1 MERLLIHPP
10 FADPTQP
17 YLSLPTLKGYLREHG
32 LDARVLDLN
41 VEAVHWLLAPERVRD
56 LAHHLGTRF
65 LALDKLDELSFE
77 QQREYRALVEAR
89 MRIERVIEADPP
101 PIQVLQDAEAFY
113 DAERYLWARRQ
124 MEDFFAA
131 LSAVHYPF
139 VLDPNRATHGVLPWS
154 YDLLE
159 RYAEQGSP
167 LPAFY
172 AEVFDGPADWAD
184 WSGTPPFV
192 PLEDVEF
199 VGISIAF
206 PSQVPEALHL
216 ARLAKQRAPHAFVA
230 LGGPALH
237 QIAIH
242 APEELRSR
250 MLGFADGL
258 GLFEGEETLR
268 QLFPRLEA
276 WRAAT
281 ASGDAAGAFAALET
295 VPNLLLRDPAT
306 GQTRLGPRHTM
317 DLRDVP
323 PPDYGDLDLDRYLAP
338 SRTLLYAPTRGCYW
352 GKCSFCYYGLTETAT
367 AKYREVPPEKA
378 ASDLAILA
386 QRYGVKNVY
395 LSVDVLSPRYAVAL
409 AEALLE
415 RGTKIRWHCDLKVER
430 YFTPERVE
438 LLHRAG
444 LRAVAFGIESGNDR
458 VLELMRKGAD
468 RATLTEVNRLFHAAG
483 IATQWMTF
491 TDHPGE
497 SIAEALETVA
507 WVEAEEEYVDS
518 FIIGRFGLEAGAHVA
533 QEPERYGVKRIYF
546 AEGDDLRL
554 YALFEQRG
562 PKPSEAE
569 REKLERAVEQLSSR
583 YALKSYPWAG
593 AVSTHHTFLHFLRY
607 GQRVFRHHFQRA
619 PAALH
624 SRPPEARPAS
634 IHGLRTRPR
643 FDIGEIA
650 ENEDRFFA
658 GYLQRALYTTVADRR
673 GDGAVA
679 LLSEPHYLAAIA
691 ELPPLKSGRKSNIH
705 ANKLFSDEPS

>member
-1 MERLLIHPP
+1 MDRLLIHPP

-41 VEAVHWLLAPERVRD
+41 VEAVHWLMAPDRVRD

-65 LALDKLDELSFE
+65 LALDKLDELDFE

-89 MRIERVIEADPP
+89 MRIERVIEADPQ
-101 PIQVLQDAEAFY
+101 PIAVLQDAELFY

-124 MEDFFAA
+124 VEDFFAA
-131 LSAVHYPF
+131 LSAVRYPF
-139 VLDPNRATHGVLPWS
+139 VIDSNQLAHGVLPWS
-154 YDLLE
+154 YELLQ

-167 LPAFY
+167 LADFY
-172 AEVFDGPADWAD
+172 GEVFDGPADWAD
-184 WSGTPPFV
+184 WQGSPPFAS
-192 PLEDVEF
+192 LEDVEF

-216 ARLAKQRAPHAFVA
+216 ARAVKQRAPHAFVA

-242 APEELRSR
+242 APEELRAR
-250 MLGFADGL
+250 LLGFADGL

-268 QLFPRLEA
+268 QLFPRLLA
-276 WRAAT
+276 WRTAT
-281 ASGDAAGAFAALET
+281 LAGDAAAACAALAD
-295 VPNLLLRDPAT
+295 VPNLMLRDPAT
-306 GQTRLGPRHTM
+306 GAIHLGPRHTM

-409 AEALLE
+409 AEALIE

-438 LLHRAG
+438 LLYRSG

-468 RATLTEVNRLFHAAG
+468 RATLTEVNRLFHEAG

-497 SIAEALETVA
+497 STDEALETVA
-507 WVEAEEEYVDS
+507 WIDAEQEHIDS
-518 FIIGRFGLEAGAHVA
+518 FLVGRFGLEAGAHVA
-533 QEPERYGVKRIYF
+533 QEPERYGVKSIYY

-554 YALFEQRG
+554 YALFDQRG
-562 PKPSEAE
+562 PKPSPAQRQKVED
-569 REKLERAVEQLSSR
+569 AVERVAAR

-607 GQRVFRHHFQRA
+607 GQRIFRNHFQRA

-624 SRPPEARPAS
+624 QRPPEARPAS

-643 FDIGEIA
+643 FDIDEIA
-650 ENEDRFFA
+650 RNEERFFA
-658 GYLQRALYTTVADRR
+658 DYLQRALYTTVGDRR
-673 GDGAVA
+673 GAGAVA
-679 LLSEPHYLAAIA
+679 LLSEAHYLAAIA
-691 ELPPLKSGRKSNIH
+691 DLPPLRGGRRSNIH
-705 ANKLFSDEPS
+705 ANKLFADEQS